1 MKSAATVGK
10 KAVPSLAENYASALD
25 SYLRSQG
32 ESSLRQA
39 YELGRQAM
47 ADGTNLVEIVLIHQE
62 AFVCSIRK
70 KTNRARID
78 HLVQLANEFLTET
91 LSPYEMANRGFQE
104 AVSALRR
111 MNELLE
117 QEIKRIAYA
126 VHDEAGQLLT
136 AVHMSLANLERQS
149 PPQLKNDFENVST
162 LLKQVESQL
171 RQYSHELR
179 PTILDDLGLAPAL
192 QYLAKA
198 ISARSA
204 LPIRISATAKGRYS
218 PTIEI
223 ALYRVLQEAL
233 NNVVKHARASSVS
246 VDIQEQSNLLVC
258 KVQDD
263 GIGFNPSLAQ
273 KAGRRTGLGL
283 ISMKER
289 VNSIGGR
296 LDFDSSTCRGTSLVI
311 QVPINSTEVKH
322 ARSHSSR
329 G

>member
-1 MKSAATVGK
+1 MKSTATAGK
-10 KAVPSLAENYASALD
+10 RTTPSLSEDYASALD
-25 SYLRSQG
+25 SYLHDQN
-32 ESSLRQA
+32 EASLHQA
-39 YELGRQAM
+39 YEFGRQAM
-47 ADGTNLVEIVLIHQE
+47 AKGTNLVELVLVHQE
-62 AFVCSIRK
+62 VLFASIRK
-70 KTNRARID
+70 KTNRARLD
-78 HLVQLANEFLTET
+78 HLAQLANEFLSEA
-91 LSPYEMANRGFQE
+91 LSPYEMANRGFQD

-136 AVHMSLANLERQS
+136 AVHMSVANLERQS
-149 PPQLKNDFENVST
+149 PPQLKSDFENVT
-162 LLKQVESQL
+162 ALLKEVESQL

-179 PTILDDLGLAPAL
+179 PTILDDLGLVPAL
-192 QYLAKA
+192 RYLT
-198 ISARSA
+198 SAVSERSA
-204 LPIRISATAKGRYS
+204 LPIRVSAADKSRYS
-218 PTIEI
+218 PPIEI

-246 VDIQEQSNLLVC
+246 VEIHQQSNLLVC

-289 VNSIGGR
+289 VNSVGGT
-296 LDFDSSTCRGTSLVI
+296 LEFDSSTDRGTCLVI
-311 QVPINSTEVKH
+311 RVPISTEVTH

>member
-1 MKSAATVGK
+1 MKSAATDGK
-10 KAVPSLAENYASALD
+10 RATSSLSENYASALD
-25 SYLRSQG
+25 SYLRHQN
-32 ESSLRQA
+32 EASLHQA
-39 YELGRQAM
+39 YEFGRQAM
-47 ADGTNLVEIVLIHQE
+47 AKGTNLVELVLVHQE
-62 AFVCSIRK
+62 AFVASIQRK
-70 KTNRARID
+70 SNRTRLD
-78 HLVQLANEFLTET
+78 QLGQLANEFLSEA
-91 LSPYEMANRGFQE
+91 LSPYEMANRGFQD

-136 AVHMSLANLERQS
+136 AVHMSLADLERQS
-149 PPQLKNDFENVST
+149 SPQLKNDFENVAE

-179 PTILDDLGLAPAL
+179 PTILDDLGLVPAL
-192 QYLAKA
+192 QYLASA
-198 ISARSA
+198 VSARSA
-204 LPIRISATAKGRYS
+204 LPIRVSAGAKGRFS
-218 PTIEI
+218 PTVEI

-233 NNVVKHARASSVS
+233 TNVVKHARASSVT
-246 VDIQEQSNLLVC
+246 VEILQQTNLLIC

-289 VNSIGGR
+289 VNSVGGT
-296 LDFDSSTCRGTSLVI
+296 LEFDSSTGRGTCLVI
-311 QVPINSTEVKH
+311 RVPISTEVTH
-322 ARSHSSR
+322 VSSHSSR

>member
-1 MKSAATVGK
+1 MKSVAAVGK
-10 KAVPSLAENYASALD
+10 KSAPSLSENYSSALD
-25 SYLRSQG
+25 SYLQQQD
-32 ESSLRQA
+32 ESSLHQA
-39 YELGRQAM
+39 YEFGRQAM
-47 ADGTNLVEIVLIHQE
+47 SKGTSLVELVLVHQE
-62 AFVCSIRK
+62 AFLASIRK
-70 KTNRARID
+70 KTNRSRLD
-78 HLVQLANEFLTET
+78 HLAQLANEFLSEA

-136 AVHMSLANLERQS
+136 AVHLALSNLERQS
-149 PPQLKNDFENVST
+149 PVELKSDFENVNV
-162 LLKQVESQL
+162 LLKQVELQL

-179 PTILDDLGLAPAL
+179 PTILDDLGLVPAVH
-192 QYLAKA
+192 YLANA
-198 ISARSA
+198 VSARSM
-204 LPIRISATAKGRYS
+204 LPIRVSSTVKGRLS
-218 PTIEI
+218 PSIEI

-233 NNVVKHARASSVS
+233 NNAVKHAHASSIS
-246 VDIQEQSNLLVC
+246 IDIQQQSNLLLC

-273 KAGRRTGLGL
+273 KAGRRSGLGL
-283 ISMKER
+283 VSMKER
-289 VNSIGGR
+289 VNSIGGT
-296 LDFDSSTCRGTSLVI
+296 LEFDSSSGQGTCLLIR
-311 QVPINSTEVKH
+311 VPISIEVKH